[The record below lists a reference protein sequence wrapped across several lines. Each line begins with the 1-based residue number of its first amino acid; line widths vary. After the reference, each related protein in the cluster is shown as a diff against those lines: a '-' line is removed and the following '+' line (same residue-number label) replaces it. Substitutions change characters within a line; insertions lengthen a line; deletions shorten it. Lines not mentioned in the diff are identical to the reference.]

1 MTIDKGI
8 FIRNI
13 YYMLTYAFQELK
25 QNNYEE
31 IAGEE
36 FEEIH
41 DLFAEILL
49 RGISFQLKQG
59 LHKEYISCHGSL
71 STLKGKL
78 DICGTV
84 NNLMRKQQK
93 IDCEYDELSENNKF
107 NQILKTTVQFLLKH
121 PKVKSNRKAALKRL
135 MLFFSDVEAVES

>member
-36 FEEIH
+36 FDEIH

-71 STLKGKL
+71 STLYNRQIKKFP
-78 DICGTV
+78 TE
-84 NNLMRKQQK
+84 KQNV
-93 IDCEYDELSENNKF
+93 S
-107 NQILKTTVQFLLKH
+107 LKH
-121 PKVKSNRKAALKRL
+121 ILT
-135 MLFFSDVEAVES
+135 

>member
-49 RGISFQLKQG
+49 RGIYGAQYKMW
-59 LHKEYISCHGSL
+59 HGQNVGR
-71 STLKGKL
+71 ST
-78 DICGTV
+78 
-84 NNLMRKQQK
+84 
-93 IDCEYDELSENNKF
+93 
-107 NQILKTTVQFLLKH
+107 
-121 PKVKSNRKAALKRL
+121 
-135 MLFFSDVEAVES
+135 